1 MINEHMIDKSWEDF
15 PFIQEEDGQRKKAIC
30 LQCEHMVEHLTCA
43 LCTCFLPS
51 KIQLFMSKCDA
62 DKW

>member
-43 LCTCFLPS
+43 LCT
-51 KIQLFMSKCDA
+51 
-62 DKW
+62 